1 MNMTRNFGRDYIL
14 STIDIGG
21 YYKFGEVF
29 QIIALDDSHPKP
41 PTQSLGHFPLAI
53 EYSFEINKEQRGH
66 LLKDIWVEADEK
78 LKERLVDASYYKSK
92 REEIMALMS
101 LFTPSLF
108 FIYNRDIQELSW
120 FAQLGGNCN
129 KICWGQK
136 FYSPEKT
143 NIEDRDSFSKPA
155 IKAISR
161 IKASEY
167 YDKLFTYPGQN
178 IANEEFALPDIIDT
192 LFEKYYTLEKEAQL
206 VFLQATT
213 LFYQSMKIWFES
225 KSLTYTA
232 LISSLETLVNY
243 DYSGVKY
250 APCENCKTT
259 QYQVMKKFRAFL
271 NVEDL
276 PPGDKNRKYVN
287 MLYELRSQI
296 LHRGNILLGDSSI
309 PGYYSFK
316 EAEEVALLMNIV
328 SIIRKRLLRWLLE
341 Q

>member
-1 MNMTRNFGRDYIL
+1 MTRNFGRDYIL

-41 PTQSLGHFPLAI
+41 PKQSLGHFPLAI

-259 QYQVMKKFRAFL
+259 QYQVMKITQ
-271 NVEDL
+271 EI
-276 PPGDKNRKYVN
+276 
-287 MLYELRSQI
+287 ETS
-296 LHRGNILLGDSSI
+296 
-309 PGYYSFK
+309 
-316 EAEEVALLMNIV
+316 
-328 SIIRKRLLRWLLE
+328 
-341 Q
+341 